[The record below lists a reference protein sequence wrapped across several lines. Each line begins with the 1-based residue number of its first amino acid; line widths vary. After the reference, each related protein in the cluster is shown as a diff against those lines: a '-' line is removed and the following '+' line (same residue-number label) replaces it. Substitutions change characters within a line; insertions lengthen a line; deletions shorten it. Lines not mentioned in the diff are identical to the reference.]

1 MSLWGDQSVAHA
13 INQRLHPIMMAK
25 SLINVGVTT
34 PAAVEAICKAFASS
48 PAAFRIKLQG
58 KLGAR
63 MQNLVN
69 RTKLP
74 GANWNFLVS
83 HYAAAGAENRVAYS
97 DKFFEHAGFYV
108 GNPADRATFVPFLL
122 QLTTVTPASQLMT
135 LKQAG
140 AARGALGAR

>member
-1 MSLWGDQSVAHA
+1 MEVPLSLLPWLNQLSAIAVSFVRDGDNAARIVSMWGDHSVAHA

-25 SLINVGVTT
+25 SLINLGVTT
-34 PAAVEAICKAFASS
+34 PESVQAICKSFAST
-48 PAAFRIKLQG
+48 PAAFKIKLQG

-83 HYAAAGAENRVAYS
+83 HFTAAAGAENRVACS
-97 DKFFEHAGFYV
+97 DKFF
-108 GNPADRATFVPFLL
+108 R
-122 QLTTVTPASQLMT
+122 
-135 LKQAG
+135 
-140 AARGALGAR
+140 